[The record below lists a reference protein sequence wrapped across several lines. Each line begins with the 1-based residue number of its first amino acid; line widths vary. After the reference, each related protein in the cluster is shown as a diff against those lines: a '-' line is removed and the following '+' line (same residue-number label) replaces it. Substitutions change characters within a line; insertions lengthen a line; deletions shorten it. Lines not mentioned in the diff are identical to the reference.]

1 MTSEKEVMTSDQE
14 VMTSDQEVKTSDQ
27 EVMTSDQEV
36 MTSDHQE
43 VIEPSGSPPY
53 SMQFDNPA
61 FRTDASDPIS
71 CGGKNSDD
79 DMSTSTTTTTRCI
92 REKAVWELNEK
103 VNKGKKYSWDAIPM
117 DNVRRFF
124 SVYEHLTIEIIILT
138 FIPF

>member
-1 MTSEKEVMTSDQE
+1 MTSEKEKMTSDQEVMTSNQVGMTSDQEVKTSDQEVMMSDQEVMTSDQE
-14 VMTSDQEVKTSDQ
+14 VMTSDQEVN
-27 EVMTSDQEV
+27 
-36 MTSDHQE
+36 
-43 VIEPSGSPPY
+43 EPSGSPTY

-103 VNKGKKYSWDAIPM
+103 VNKGSWDAIPM
-117 DNVRRFF
+117 DNVRRIFF
-124 SVYEHLTIEIIILT
+124 SL
-138 FIPF
+138 

>member
-1 MTSEKEVMTSDQE
+1 MSSDQE

-36 MTSDHQE
+36 MTSDHE
-43 VIEPSGSPPY
+43 VNEPSGSPPY

-103 VNKGKKYSWDAIPM
+103 VNKGKNI
-117 DNVRRFF
+117 
-124 SVYEHLTIEIIILT
+124 
-138 FIPF
+138 

>member
-1 MTSEKEVMTSDQE
+1 M
-14 VMTSDQEVKTSDQ
+14 SDQEVKTSDQ
-27 EVMTSDQEV
+27 EVMMSDQEVVTSDHEV
-36 MTSDHQE
+36 MTSDKE
-43 VIEPSGSPPY
+43 VNEPLGSPPY

-103 VNKGKKYSWDAIPM
+103 VNKEEEKIKLG
-117 DNVRRFF
+117 
-124 SVYEHLTIEIIILT
+124 
-138 FIPF
+138 